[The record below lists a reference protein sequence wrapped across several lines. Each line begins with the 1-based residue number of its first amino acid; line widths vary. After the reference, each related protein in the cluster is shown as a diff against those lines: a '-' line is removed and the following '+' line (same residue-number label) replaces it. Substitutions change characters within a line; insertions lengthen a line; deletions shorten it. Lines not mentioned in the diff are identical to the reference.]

1 MFRRKKSKFKSKF
14 EVAVIAAG
22 DTGREIGRGIISNLE
37 ERSADVSSLLV
48 STGTIDKK
56 SSGFKEVFIIDKNRD
71 GFSKQL
77 DVCLEVLETKRD
89 ELRKVID
96 KVISQNKNKLLFVTT
111 GAGATGLGSTM
122 IILDILYKDYKMI
135 PPILTVLPEVFENS
149 RVQFNMATFLYQMV
163 YKDDA
168 RGNSIIIL
176 DNKPSLRELDKP
188 FQELSK
194 NRVEIIPN
202 AIGDLLYASF
212 LKTIA
217 PDFDASVSDL
227 LEVIHTPGISVFV
240 AETLVSEEGEDITR
254 LETILADSVI
264 NNTSLSKDAVF
275 EAKAAFITIS
285 DVDPD
290 EEKLSFQTEFEA
302 RKLYKEFQNNRPYV
316 KFVKSEAEGRQVPMI
331 HAIVAGLPSPAR
343 IIQIM
348 QIARDSRKK
357 VIMDEYQLS
366 KETVSLDVKKIE
378 DLEKELHELF

>member
-302 RKLYKEFQNNRPYV
+302 RKLYKKFQNNRPYV
-316 KFVKSEAEGRQVPMI
+316 KFVKSEAEERQVPMI

>member
-37 ERSADVSSLLV
+37 ERGADVSSLLV

-302 RKLYKEFQNNRPYV
+302 RKLYKKFQNNRPYV
-316 KFVKSEAEGRQVPMI
+316 KFVNSEAEERQVPMI

>member
-316 KFVKSEAEGRQVPMI
+316 KFVNSEAEERQVPMI

>member
-302 RKLYKEFQNNRPYV
+302 RKLYKKFQHNRPYV
-316 KFVKSEAEGRQVPMI
+316 KFVNSEAEERQVPMI

>member
-77 DVCLEVLETKRD
+77 DVCLAVLETKRD

-302 RKLYKEFQNNRPYV
+302 RKLYKKFQNNRPYV
-316 KFVKSEAEGRQVPMI
+316 KFVNSEAEERQVPMI

>member
-316 KFVKSEAEGRQVPMI
+316 KFVKSEAEERQVPMI

>member
-22 DTGREIGRGIISNLE
+22 DTGRDIGRGIISNLV
-37 ERSADVSSLLV
+37 ERGADVSSLLV
-48 STGTIDKK
+48 STGNIDLK
-56 SSGFKEVFIIDKNRD
+56 SNGFKNVFSIDKNRD
-71 GFSKQL
+71 GFSKRL
-77 DVCLEVLETKRD
+77 DVCLEVLETKRE
-89 ELRKVID
+89 ELRKAID
-96 KVISQNKNKLLFVTT
+96 KIVSHNKNKLLFVTT

-122 IILDILYKDYKMI
+122 IILDILYRDHKMI
-135 PPILTVLPEVFENS
+135 PPVLTVLPEVFENS
-149 RVQFNMATFLYQMV
+149 RVQYNMASFLYQMV
-163 YKDDA
+163 YKEGA

-176 DNKPSLRELDKP
+176 DNKPSLEELDRP

-212 LKTIA
+212 LKTII

-240 AETLVSEEGEDITR
+240 AESLISEKGENITR
-254 LETILADSVI
+254 FETILADSVI
-264 NNTSLSKDAVF
+264 NNTSLSKESVF
-275 EAKAAFITIS
+275 EAKAAFIIIS
-285 DVDPD
+285 DVDPN
-290 EEKLSFQTEFEA
+290 EEKLSFQHEFEA
-302 RKLYKEFQNNRPYV
+302 RKLYKEFLNNRPYV
-316 KFVKSEAEGRQVPMI
+316 KFIKSEEEEVQVPMI

-366 KETVSLDVKKIE
+366 KETVALDVQKVE
-378 DLEKELHELF
+378 ELEKELHELF

>member
-122 IILDILYKDYKMI
+122 IIIDILYKDYKMI

-316 KFVKSEAEGRQVPMI
+316 KFVNSEAEERQVPMI

>member
-302 RKLYKEFQNNRPYV
+302 RKLYKKFQNNRPYV
-316 KFVKSEAEGRQVPMI
+316 KFVNSEAEERQVPMI